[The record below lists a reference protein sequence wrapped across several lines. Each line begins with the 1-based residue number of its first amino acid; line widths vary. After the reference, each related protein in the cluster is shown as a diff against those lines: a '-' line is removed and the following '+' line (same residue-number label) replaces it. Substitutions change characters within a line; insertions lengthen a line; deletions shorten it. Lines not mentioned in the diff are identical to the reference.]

1 MMCFLTLI
9 IIGGLK
15 KNKEICI
22 GDFHHGNFPITENF
36 LNKKQK
42 IKDK

>member
-9 IIGGLK
+9 KSGDFK
-15 KNKEICI
+15 KNREICI